1 MEFGSDTCYDPPCQ
15 TPSIYITEWY
25 IKIAVKVWAT
35 TKQTNKGRL
44 WTYSCHNWERER
56 ERYPTRMPSSI
67 SVGETLS
74 PSPTT
79 NCNAKRENKIRMG
92 GQLPTA
98 VRQTIAPPHT
108 KTSFSSSNSVPWK
121 DSHNELSI
129 YYLCNLLNIDH
140 IFWVISTWI
149 YNLGTPCN
157 LHYNVGKQIRNNK
170 PEKSLLIKWS
180 WRLLQEDFTRQNMMH
195 NSNSK

>member
-25 IKIAVKVWAT
+25 IKIAVEVWAT
-35 TKQTNKGRL
+35 TKQTKKGRL
-44 WTYSCHNWERER
+44 WTYSCHNSERER

-98 VRQTIAPPHT
+98 VRQTIAPPHS
-108 KTSFSSSNSVPWK
+108 KTSFSSNNSVLWK
-121 DSHNELSI
+121 DSHNKLSI

-140 IFWVISTWI
+140 IFWVICTWI

-157 LHYNVGKQIRNNK
+157 LH
-170 PEKSLLIKWS
+170 
-180 WRLLQEDFTRQNMMH
+180 
-195 NSNSK
+195 